1 MLPKVLSLS
10 NQLSLWEYSTN
21 GILLG
26 EIWRQYKQ
34 YHSYAHRLQSHLLPF
49 FSIRDVCQWVS
60 IHGYWNWTVSATI
73 IFLIF
78 VINAFSLLFSTDY
91 PTWMASDVDFKRL
104 YLFKKPEGCCN
115 KWFVTAVDAC
125 VNSIIQGK
133 YDILPCPTNRPECNQ
148 TSSVTN
154 ATAEVLSKWY
164 PSIWEFKCKNDQK
177 MPEYMLIEGYREW
190 YLFNSEEQCCASFG
204 YCWVWIFVKKECSR
218 ETV

>member
-1 MLPKVLSLS
+1 MVTEIELFLRLSYFSSSLS
-10 NQLSLWEYSTN
+10 M
-21 GILLG
+21 
-26 EIWRQYKQ
+26 
-34 YHSYAHRLQSHLLPF
+34 H
-49 FSIRDVCQWVS
+49 
-60 IHGYWNWTVSATI
+60 
-73 IFLIF
+73 
-78 VINAFSLLFSTDY
+78 FSLLFSTDY

-204 YCWVWIFVKKECSR
+204 YCWAWVLCEKNCSR
-218 ETV
+218 EIVKALLRFSSPLASNNKPTWKQAEINALDEDVYSIHTYPTWWGNMRSLLGVAR